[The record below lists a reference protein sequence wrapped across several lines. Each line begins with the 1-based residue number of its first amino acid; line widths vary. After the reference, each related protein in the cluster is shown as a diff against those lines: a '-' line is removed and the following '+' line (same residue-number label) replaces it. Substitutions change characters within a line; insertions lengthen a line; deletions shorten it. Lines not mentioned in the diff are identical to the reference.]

1 MAGDAPAPRRG
12 REEFR
17 LSAVL
22 AVARFAFV
30 PAKAGDPG
38 LICKPWIP
46 AYAGMS
52 GGYLENLALQPRVP
66 YRPPHAL
73 WRRRHFDMAHAE
85 NRKRIDDGVDDHGEG
100 RHRAAFAGRADGWMT
115 GLRLIRSRRTAGRR
129 RAASHSP

>member
-22 AVARFAFV
+22 AVARFPFV
-30 PAKAGDPG
+30 PAKAGTQALLQALDSRLRG
-38 LICKPWIP
+38 NER
-46 AYAGMS
+46 
-52 GGYLENLALQPRVP
+52 GYLENLALQPRVP

-73 WRRRHFDMAHAE
+73 RRRRHFDMAHAE

-100 RHRAAFAGRADGWMT
+100 RHRAAFAGRSDAERMG
-115 GLRLIRSRRTAGRR
+115 G
-129 RAASHSP
+129 